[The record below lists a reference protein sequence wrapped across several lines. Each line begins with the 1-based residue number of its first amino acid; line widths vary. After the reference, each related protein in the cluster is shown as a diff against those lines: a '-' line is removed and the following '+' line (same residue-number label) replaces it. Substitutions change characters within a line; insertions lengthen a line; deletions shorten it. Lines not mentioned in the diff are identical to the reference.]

1 MNKKITIIEIAEMAE
16 VSTATVSRV
25 INNTGKVEAGK
36 KEKILE
42 LIEKYDYRPNQIAKA
57 LQARKSNTIGFVVPH
72 INSPYY
78 AGIFYETEIAAKK
91 RGYTLLLCNSEAD
104 KHLESNILDTFVS
117 ANVRAIVFMGGR
129 LDDMYTDKKYIN
141 EIEKINK
148 KIPIISCVDIP
159 ELNCAQVYQEQKI
172 SADELLRHLSKEGYR
187 DVVLLGGYKNVRTTS
202 KRRREIIENA
212 DKYGISI
219 RKEIIESD
227 YSVEGGNIAMQEL
240 LKSPQLPEAIICI
253 NDLVAIGALSETYK
267 SNVKVPGDIAISGYD
282 NLDISSFIFPG
293 ITTIACDY
301 KAYAEAIVDMIQNID
316 NIAKNTRRTVQA
328 NLIVRGSTKRNA

>member
-104 KHLESNILDTFVS
+104 KRLESNILDTFVS

-129 LDDMYTDKKYIN
+129 LDDMSIDKKYIN

-159 ELNCAQVYQEQKI
+159 ELNCVQVYQEQKI
-172 SADELLRHLSKEGYR
+172 SVDELLKHLSKEGYK
-187 DVVLLGGYKNVRTTS
+187 DIALLGGYKNVRTTS
-202 KRRREIIENA
+202 KRRKEIIENA
-212 DKYGISI
+212 DRYGISI
-219 RKEIIESD
+219 RKDIIESD

-301 KAYAEAIVDMIQNID
+301 KAYAEAIVDTIQNID

>member
-25 INNTGKVEAGK
+25 INNTGKVETGK

-129 LDDMYTDKKYIN
+129 LDDMSIDKKYIN

-159 ELNCAQVYQEQKI
+159 ELNCVQVYQEQKI
-172 SADELLRHLSKEGYR
+172 SVDELLMHLSEEGYK
-187 DVVLLGGYKNVRTTS
+187 DIALFGGYKNVRTTS
-202 KRRREIIENA
+202 KRRKEIIESA
-212 DKYGISI
+212 DRYGISI
-219 RKEIIESD
+219 RRDIIESD

-301 KAYAEAIVDMIQNID
+301 KAYAEAIVDTIQNID

>member
-25 INNTGKVEAGK
+25 INNTGKVETGK

-129 LDDMYTDKKYIN
+129 LDDMSIDKKYIN

-159 ELNCAQVYQEQKI
+159 ELNCVQVYQEQKI
-172 SADELLRHLSKEGYR
+172 SVDELLMHLSEEGYK
-187 DVVLLGGYKNVRTTS
+187 DIALFGGYKNVRTTS
-202 KRRREIIENA
+202 KRRKEIIESA
-212 DKYGISI
+212 DRYGKSI
-219 RKEIIESD
+219 RRDIIESD

-301 KAYAEAIVDMIQNID
+301 KAYAEAIVDTIQNID

>member
-25 INNTGKVEAGK
+25 INNTGKVETGK

-78 AGIFYETEIAAKK
+78 AGIFYETEIVAKK

-129 LDDMYTDKKYIN
+129 LDDMSIDKKYIN

-172 SADELLRHLSKEGYR
+172 SADELLMHLSKEGYK
-187 DVVLLGGYKNVRTTS
+187 DIALLGGYKNVRTTS
-202 KRRREIIENA
+202 KRRKEIIESA
-212 DKYGISI
+212 GRYGISI
-219 RKEIIESD
+219 RKDIIESD

-301 KAYAEAIVDMIQNID
+301 KAYAEAIVDTIQNID